1 MVRRAAVPHILSLSF
16 LRPRQVGVSG
26 VRGDGVGRGP
36 GMAAGRQ
43 GSSYASIERTQGHGR
58 QNTLPTAPSVCG
70 RKPSC
75 ASSRRAEERRSPAA
89 GCNWAGRGGVPG
101 GGVVR

>member
-36 GMAAGRQ
+36 GMAARVVRAAATPVLSAPRATAGRTP
-43 GSSYASIERTQGHGR
+43 YLL
-58 QNTLPTAPSVCG
+58 LPA
-70 RKPSC
+70 C
-75 ASSRRAEERRSPAA
+75 ADGSPAA
-89 GCNWAGRGGVPG
+89 LVAAGRKSVGRRRWLQLRGCWVPG